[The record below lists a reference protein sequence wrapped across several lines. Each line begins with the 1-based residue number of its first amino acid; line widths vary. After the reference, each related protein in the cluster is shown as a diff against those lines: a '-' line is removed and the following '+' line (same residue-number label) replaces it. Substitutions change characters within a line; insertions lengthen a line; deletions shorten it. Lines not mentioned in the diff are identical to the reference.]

1 MKTRTVTRTLV
12 LVALMLNLGVAG
24 AYAQQKHVKMTF
36 SGTNVATTINLQANT
51 VTDETHLAGRGSL
64 GRFTFREL
72 HADGAAPQP
81 PTGGCLGPSFGVV
94 KGAGVFRFQDGSLLI
109 VTVVDGSGCV
119 NPAAGKAALVV
130 NYQITGGTGRLTGA
144 SGNLTMKATL
154 MAVLRNASNAPALLT
169 NTGKFEGTIFGAAL
183 EDEEREDGR
192 Q

>member
-1 MKTRTVTRTLV
+1 MQTRTITPRLV

-24 AYAQQKHVKMTF
+24 VYAQQKHVKMTF

-81 PTGGCLGPSFGVV
+81 PSGCLGPSFAVL
-94 KGAGVFRFQDGSLLI
+94 KGAGVFTFQDGSLLI
-109 VTVVDGSGCV
+109 VTVLNGAGCI

-130 NYQITGGTGRLTGA
+130 NYQISGGTGRFTGA
-144 SGNLTMKATL
+144 KGNLTMSATL
-154 MAVLRNASNAPALLT
+154 MAVLRNAANAPALLT
-169 NTGKFEGTIFGAAL
+169 NTGKFEGTIFGAAP
-183 EDEEREDGR
+183 EDE
-192 Q
+192 